1 MNKCRAV
8 ANNFDIWAK
17 QQKHI
22 FKSRYTPTHGGAAG
36 EQRRKTVHVHAHGS
50 PQQLDPPPLTLGIP
64 DHPSLLSI
72 RGKLGSPAS
81 EALVLKVGE
90 EKSL

>member
-1 MNKCRAV
+1 MNKCRAI

-22 FKSRYTPTHGGAAG
+22 FKSRYTPTHGEVAG
-36 EQRRKTVHVHAHGS
+36 EQRRKTVCPHAHRS
-50 PQQLDPPPLTLGIP
+50 PQQLDPPPLTLDIP
-64 DHPSLLSI
+64 DHPSLPSI

-81 EALVLKVGE
+81 KALVLKVGE
-90 EKSL
+90 EERL